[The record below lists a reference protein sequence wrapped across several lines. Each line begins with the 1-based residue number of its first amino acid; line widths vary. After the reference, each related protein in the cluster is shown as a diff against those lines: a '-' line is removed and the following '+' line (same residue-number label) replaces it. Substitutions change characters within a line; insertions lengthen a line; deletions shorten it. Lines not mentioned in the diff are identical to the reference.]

1 MRASVRATP
10 STKPGVYRVLG
21 DTVNGNTCRS
31 EMRTGKDEMIGEGA
45 IEPVQWNPF
54 QLRTSD
60 VCREKD
66 PAWARSNSG
75 ICARLGGSDRARTTP
90 PPQTAVRVSGAD
102 PGVSGVVSCVPCTVP
117 CAVPCAVPCDPVPP
131 SHVWV

>member
-60 VCREKD
+60 VCREKN
-66 PAWARSNSG
+66 PVWARSNSG
-75 ICARLGGSDRARTTP
+75 ICARLGGSDRAHATRAVSVSVCVYTNFGTT
-90 PPQTAVRVSGAD
+90 VLVDR
-102 PGVSGVVSCVPCTVP
+102 
-117 CAVPCAVPCDPVPP
+117 
-131 SHVWV
+131 